1 MKALLRSFLVCMF
14 LGSMVLAQ
22 SRSSSTAK
30 KTTRRAAKPAAADAT
45 AQQLQEL
52 RNMLTQQQQEIRQLQ
67 NQLAARDQ
75 QVQQAHQ
82 AATEA
87 NAKATQAAASA
98 SEAASTIGDSKTQ
111 VATLTDTVSALKA
124 NDQNLT
130 ETIQSEQKRIN
141 DEFGS
146 PATIKFKG
154 VGISFTGSFL
164 EAATVWR
171 DRGMGAD
178 INTQL
183 TGGPFDGAPNANL
196 SELNFSGRQSRLAI
210 LGEGKIGRGTG
221 RGYYEAGFLSA
232 GVTSNDNQSNSY
244 TFRQRQ
250 AFAQAESESGWT
262 LTGGQMWSL
271 ATETRTGLQNR
282 TEVLPQVID
291 PQYTAGFTWAR
302 QYGFRVTKNFGTKR
316 KFFLGASIEEAQ
328 TLNAGGGGSP
338 TFNTYQQVGNTGGLY
353 NNQANYSYNYTP
365 DFIIKA

>member
-22 SRSSSTAK
+22 STSSSTAK

-52 RNMLTQQQQEIRQLQ
+52 RDMLTQQQQQIRQLQ

-111 VATLTDTVSALKA
+111 VATLSDTVSALKA

-130 ETIQSEQKRIN
+130 ETIQAEQKRIN
-141 DEFGS
+141 EDYGS

-154 VGISFTGSFL
+154 IGLSFTNSFL
-164 EAATVWR
+164 EFASVWR

-183 TGGPFDGAPNANL
+183 TGAPWNGGPNANL
-196 SELNFSGRQSRLAI
+196 SELNFTGRHSRLA
-210 LGEGKIGRGTG
+210 LLAEGKIGSWTG
-221 RGYYEAGFLSA
+221 RGYYEADWLGA
-232 GVTSNDNQSNSY
+232 GVTSNSNQSNSY
-244 TFRQRQ
+244 VMRQRQ
-250 AFAQAESESGWT
+250 IWGQAESASGWSIA
-262 LTGGQMWSL
+262 GGQMWSL
-271 ATETRTGLQNR
+271 VTEYRSGLAPRT
-282 TEVLPQVID
+282 
-291 PQYTAGFTWAR
+291 
-302 QYGFRVTKNFGTKR
+302 
-316 KFFLGASIEEAQ
+316 
-328 TLNAGGGGSP
+328 
-338 TFNTYQQVGNTGGLY
+338 
-353 NNQANYSYNYTP
+353 
-365 DFIIKA
+365 